1 MRKKPQRIV
10 SLLLSLLLFLCALPT
25 ARAYEMGDPWQADL
39 TAARKASPMTYSW
52 VLTAALAREPV
63 WQLSKS

>member
-39 TAARKASPMTYSW
+39 TDFLDNENNRAYVEMMLDYYLRND
-52 VLTAALAREPV
+52 E
-63 WQLSKS
+63 